1 MMRKYAW
8 AVVVAAVGIS
18 ACGGEEALGER
29 QVSVPLAYGT
39 GSNWGPEDATGVA
52 YLDTKTGTVE
62 IEVAGLPPL
71 ENEVYEGWLA
81 GGGETPISTGRFN
94 TGADQT
100 GNSTIELGDISS
112 RSYERVVI
120 TVEPEPDPT
129 PAPDPRHSIE
139 GMIP

>member
-1 MMRKYAW
+1 MTRKYAW
-8 AVVVAAVGIS
+8 AAVAAALGVF
-18 ACGGEEALGER
+18 ACGGEEALGEK
-29 QVSVPLAYGT
+29 QASVPLAYGA
-39 GSNWGPEDATGVA
+39 GSNWGPKDATGVA

-81 GGGETPISTGRFN
+81 GGGEDPISTGRFN

-100 GNSTIELGDISS
+100 GNSLIELGDISS